1 MADPKGFLKNTR
13 EVAERRPV
21 EERVHDWNEVYP
33 GGIGRALLPIINVQ
47 ASRCMDC
54 GIPF

>member
-13 EVAERRPV
+13 EVASRRPV
-21 EERVHDWNEVYP
+21 DERVGDWNEVYP

-47 ASRCMDC
+47 ASRCSYQKR
-54 GIPF
+54 